1 MGVPYNAA
9 IDMWSFGCIL
19 AEMDT
24 GRALF
29 PAHDELE
36 LLERM
41 RVTVGNPPAHMVRN
55 KAASFYLR

>member
-1 MGVPYNAA
+1 MGVPYGHA

-19 AEMDT
+19 AELDT

-41 RVTVGNPPAHMVRN
+41 RITVGMPPDNMIKN
-55 KAASFYLR
+55 ASKRK